1 MTKLCYTVYRFSLLD
16 SFNFLD
22 VFENFLKVVLGVGET
37 KALCKSETEDAVS
50 AAAFHPWQSP
60 PAPPSAS

>member
-1 MTKLCYTVYRFSLLD
+1 M
-16 SFNFLD
+16 
-22 VFENFLKVVLGVGET
+22 FENFLKVVLGVGET